1 MCDVALLAMP
11 GRGLATLVRAD
22 VVMTGG
28 DTVTV
33 TQQHPA
39 RGPHCPPRTCP
50 AQPWPG
56 TSGAEE
62 MEYSSTWSD
71 RIHVYTDAK
80 KYDVLRRIH
89 NAIIV
94 EIRSIL

>member
-1 MCDVALLAMP
+1 MEVQYALLAMP
-11 GRGLATLVRAD
+11 VVRAE

-56 TSGAEE
+56 TSGQ
-62 MEYSSTWSD
+62 
-71 RIHVYTDAK
+71 
-80 KYDVLRRIH
+80 RRWNTAALGPIGFRFMQMP
-89 NAIIV
+89 
-94 EIRSIL
+94 RSMMC